1 VRSKIDESTCDIICL
16 QETKCE
22 SVDWHFIRKFAP
34 KRFDNFAFSP
44 SVGASGGMIVLWNS
58 AVFAGQLIEI
68 KRFGI
73 IVKFTSTHDNS
84 SWSLVCVYG
93 PCQGLLC
100 DSFVSWLYSLVIS
113 PLENWLLVGDFNF
126 IRSLENC
133 NKPGGDVNDMFLFND
148 IIGHLGL
155 LELPLK
161 GRSFTWSNMQP
172 VPLLEQ
178 LDWFF
183 TSSNW
188 ISDYPNSVVLPLA
201 KTGSDH
207 VPCVVT
213 INMSIPKSNCFGL
226 KIIGWRCQGLPS
238 VCPILGINLLGK
250 LTPLPLLLIS

>member
-1 VRSKIDESTCDIICL
+1 
-16 QETKCE
+16 
-22 SVDWHFIRKFAP
+22 
-34 KRFDNFAFSP
+34 
-44 SVGASGGMIVLWNS
+44 MIVLWNS

-93 PCQGLLC
+93 PCQGLLR

-126 IRSLENC
+126 IRSHENR

-161 GRSFTWSNMQP
+161 GRSFTWSNMQS